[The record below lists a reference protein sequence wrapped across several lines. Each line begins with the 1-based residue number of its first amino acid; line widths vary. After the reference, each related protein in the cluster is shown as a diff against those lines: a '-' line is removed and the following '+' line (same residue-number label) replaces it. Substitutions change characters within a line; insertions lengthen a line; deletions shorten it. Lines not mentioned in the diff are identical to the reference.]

1 MSKQSLGTRVQSEL
15 QQAVDSGL
23 LPESIHKK
31 AEDILTHL
39 QKPVRLALMG
49 MPESGKSSLMNLL
62 VANDV
67 IPKGVSLPTLQLL
80 YGETE
85 QATCTLPDGSKKVF
99 GTVDPAAIAA
109 LSPVFVELRMPL
121 AALKKI
127 SILEVVAPEDS
138 NAIHR
143 ASQWAAKRT
152 DVALWCTRG
161 YSQEEQRIW
170 SAMPYTIKDHA
181 FCLVTHADFLK
192 SGGMFEAAVGAITT
206 AASDDFK
213 HVLAISAPQAISAR
227 RADGTV
233 DKETMRESG
242 GSALISAVLKEV
254 ERGRQ
259 AAVDS
264 GDVLLHQHADVIA
277 NIKAQAAA
285 TVSDV
290 DVGEAEPEAI
300 AEASPEPEQPTEAAV
315 EDVIV
320 EALEPDLPEE
330 PPVEEPVPAPAAK
343 PAARDAIS
351 RLRELAARKNMSRDA
366 AAAPAPKPAE
376 PEPEPV
382 VAAEPEPVPEPTEE
396 STSVDAEVLPLQ
408 PETREAYEHVIETIE
423 ECGADLVVAM
433 EEHGDKA
440 PAEVI
445 ALTVA
450 HIRWLC
456 DYLNENGDDTDPF
469 MKRARDTAYDA
480 ADMAQLMELEKR
492 DSAALEAV
500 TLLLQIKRELQAD
513 LAA

>member
-23 LPESIHKK
+23 LPDAIHQK
-31 AEDILTHL
+31 AQEILTHL

-62 VANDV
+62 VGGDV
-67 IPKGVSLPTLQLL
+67 IPKGVRLPTLQLL
-80 YGETE
+80 YGEAE

-99 GTVDPAAIAA
+99 GSVDTAAISA
-109 LSPVFVELRMPL
+109 LSPVLVELRMPFP
-121 AALKKI
+121 ALKKI

-143 ASQWAAKRT
+143 ASQWAAKRS

-206 AASDDFK
+206 AAADDFK
-213 HVLAISAPQAISAR
+213 HVLAISALQAIGAR
-227 RADGTV
+227 REDGSV
-233 DKETMRESG
+233 DKDAMRESG

-259 AAVDS
+259 AAIDNA
-264 GDVLLHQHADVIA
+264 DVLLHQHADIIA
-277 NIKAQAAA
+277 NIKTQVEAGQPVA
-285 TVSDV
+285 V
-290 DVGEAEPEAI
+290 EAEPV
-300 AEASPEPEQPTEAAV
+300 PEPEVMPEPTAEMDAEVETPVEEEQVEVAEPAA
-315 EDVIV
+315 
-320 EALEPDLPEE
+320 PEE
-330 PPVEEPVPAPAAK
+330 PVTEEPAQPPAPK

-351 RLRELAARKNMSRDA
+351 RLRELAARKNISRDA
-366 AAAPAPKPAE
+366 AQAPAPAPTAEASEPKVEEVEEREVAPAKAE
-376 PEPEPV
+376 V
-382 VAAEPEPVPEPTEE
+382 VA
-396 STSVDAEVLPLQ
+396 LQ
-408 PETREAYEHVIETIE
+408 PATREVYEHVVSSIE

-445 ALTVA
+445 AQTVE

-456 DYLNENGDDTDPF
+456 AYLNENGDKTDPSLQ
-469 MKRARDTAYDA
+469 RARDTAYDA

>member
-23 LPESIHKK
+23 LPDSIHQK
-31 AEDILTHL
+31 AEEILTHL

-62 VANDV
+62 VASDV

-99 GTVDPAAIAA
+99 GSVDPAAIAA

-233 DKETMRESG
+233 DKEMMRESG

-277 NIKAQAAA
+277 NLKAQAE
-285 TVSDV
+285 TTEPDV
-290 DVGEAEPEAI
+290 VEAEVAPEVIPEAT
-300 AEASPEPEQPTEAAV
+300 PEPKQPIEAEV
-315 EDVIV
+315 EDVVV
-320 EALEPDLPEE
+320 ETPEPDVPEE
-330 PPVEEPVPAPAAK
+330 LAVEEPAPAPK

-366 AAAPAPKPAE
+366 AATPAPKQAE

-382 VAAEPEPVPEPTEE
+382 VASEPEPIAEPTEE
-396 STSVDAEVLPLQ
+396 STPVEAEVIPLLPA
-408 PETREAYEHVIETIE
+408 TREAYEHVIGTIE

-440 PAEVI
+440 PAEVM

-450 HIRWLC
+450 HIQWLC
-456 DYLNENGDDTDPF
+456 DYLNENGDDTDPS